1 MTDSPLWICRAEAGS
16 AIGVGHVM
24 RSLTLAR
31 AAKAAGFDCELH
43 TQDIPSELRDQA
55 MAAGVRVV
63 DVPCEV
69 GSTEDARVL
78 ASHGQ
83 AVTCVDG
90 YWVSRSYV
98 DSLAS
103 SAGTVVVIDDT
114 GALDGSAFDLLL
126 NQNPYAS
133 ETMYPESPPNR
144 LLLGLGYALIRPEV
158 ARHVGAA
165 RPTGQSLEVVVALG
179 GTDVAGLGPTLCD
192 ALASIEGVSVSLA
205 SGFGTWMPTAEQ
217 ADDDDRV
224 VALIPSANLPAVL
237 ARSDL
242 AVVAAGSTVWEVA
255 ALGVPT
261 VALVVADNQ
270 APLLDDPVV
279 ANMAEVI
286 DARGALDLNSFVGV
300 VQGIIN
306 DGQLRGCMA
315 SAGSNLVDG
324 KGVDRVVAAT
334 LSVHDSSRSTSE
346 GRR

>member
-1 MTDSPLWICRAEAGS
+1 MTDSLLWIFRAEAGS

-31 AAKAAGFDCELH
+31 AAKCAGFDCELH
-43 TQDIPSELRDQA
+43 TQDIPPELRDHA

-63 DVPCEV
+63 DVTCEV

-78 ASHGQ
+78 AGHGQ

-98 DSLAS
+98 DSLAG

-133 ETMYPESPPNR
+133 ETMYPESSPNR
-144 LLLGLGYALIRPEV
+144 LLLGLAYVLIRPEV
-158 ARHVGAA
+158 ARHIGAT
-165 RPTGQSLEVVVALG
+165 RPTRQSLEVVVALG
-179 GTDVAGLGPTLCD
+179 GTDVAGLGPALCD

-205 SGFGTWMPTAEQ
+205 SGFSTLPPPSEHHGTKDQ
-217 ADDDDRV
+217 V
-224 VALIPSANLPAVL
+224 VTMIPSANLPEVL

-255 ALGVPT
+255 ALGIPA

-270 APLLDDPVV
+270 APLIDDPVV
-279 ANMAEVI
+279 AHMAEII
-286 DARGALDLNSFVGV
+286 DARSGLDIAAFVGAV
-300 VQGIIN
+300 RGVIN
-306 DGQLRGCMA
+306 ERQLRGRMS

-324 KGVDRVVAAT
+324 KGVDRVVAAI
-334 LSVHDSSRSTSE
+334 LSVHEGSRSTTE
-346 GRR
+346 GAR